1 MIVTIPFLNLIYSFL
16 TAFLI
21 SYLAIPKLIHFA
33 HKLELLDNGGDRASH
48 EGSTPFFGGIAIFT
62 GVICS
67 LLFWAD
73 IENIQFILVSIL
85 IVFIVGLIDDLRK
98 ITAFKKLIGQI
109 IATLILIFL
118 GDLQI
123 DSMHGV
129 LGVYD
134 LPIWASLSF
143 TIFVVIVIINGFNL
157 IDGIDGLAGGI
168 GLISSLSFGAI
179 ALIMEQNDMALIAF
193 TLSGAL
199 VGFLKF
205 NTFPAR
211 IFMGD
216 TGSLVV
222 GMILSVLAINCIK
235 YGLVT
240 ETHSL
245 PHIGPL
251 LAISLLAIPLF
262 DSLRVFVVR
271 AIKGK
276 GTLTAARDHV
286 HHALIDLGAGHKYTS
301 LILYMVSVIII
312 LFTYVLLIINLNVNV
327 SITILALFIFLL
339 WLIPFYMLKSNYKL
353 KFNPFK

>member
-1 MIVTIPFLNLIYSFL
+1 MIIPELNIISSLI

-21 SYLAIPKLIHFA
+21 TYLAIPKLIYFA
-33 HKLELLDNGGDRASH
+33 KKLRLLDNGGDRASH

-73 IENIQFILVSIL
+73 IENIQYFLVSIL
-85 IVFIVGLIDDLRK
+85 FVFIVGLIDDLRQ
-98 ITAFKKLIGQI
+98 ITAFKKLLGQI
-109 IATLILIFL
+109 IATLILILL

-134 LPIWASLSF
+134 LPVWARLSF
-143 TIFVVIVIINGFNL
+143 TIFVVIVITNGFNL

-168 GLISSLSFGAI
+168 GLISSFSFGAI

-271 AIKGK
+271 AIKGN

-301 LILYMVSVIII
+301 LILYMVAVIII
-312 LFTYVLLIINLNVNV
+312 LFTYFLIIFNINLNV
-327 SITILALFIFLL
+327 SIAILAVFSYLL
-339 WLIPFYMLKSNYKL
+339 LLIPFFLLKNKSK
-353 KFNPFK
+353 

>member
-1 MIVTIPFLNLIYSFL
+1 MIIPDLNIISSLI
-16 TAFLI
+16 TAFLGTFF
-21 SYLAIPKLIHFA
+21 AIPKLIYFA
-33 HKLELLDNGGDRASH
+33 QKLRLLDNGGDRASH
-48 EGSTPFFGGIAIFT
+48 QGSTPFFGGIAIFT
-62 GVICS
+62 GVVCS
-67 LLFWAD
+67 LLFWSD
-73 IENIQFILVSIL
+73 IENIQYILVSIL
-85 IVFIVGLIDDLRK
+85 IVFIVGLIDDLRQ

-123 DSMHGV
+123 ESMHGV

-134 LPIWASLSF
+134 LPIWASLPF

-179 ALIMEQNDMALIAF
+179 ALIMEQTDMALIAF

-222 GMILSVLAINCIK
+222 GMILAVLAINCIK

-271 AIKGK
+271 AINRK

-301 LILYMVSVIII
+301 LILYIVAVIII
-312 LFTYVLLIINLNVNV
+312 LFTYALLIFNLNVNV

>member
-1 MIVTIPFLNLIYSFL
+1 M
-16 TAFLI
+16 
-21 SYLAIPKLIHFA
+21 
-33 HKLELLDNGGDRASH
+33 R
-48 EGSTPFFGGIAIFT
+48 
-62 GVICS
+62 
-67 LLFWAD
+67 
-73 IENIQFILVSIL
+73 
-85 IVFIVGLIDDLRK
+85 R
-98 ITAFKKLIGQI
+98 
-109 IATLILIFL
+109 
-118 GDLQI
+118 
-123 DSMHGV
+123 
-129 LGVYD
+129 
-134 LPIWASLSF
+134 
-143 TIFVVIVIINGFNL
+143 
-157 IDGIDGLAGGI
+157 
-168 GLISSLSFGAI
+168 GAEI
-179 ALIMEQNDMALIAF
+179 RYPVQNQ
-193 TLSGAL
+193 
-199 VGFLKF
+199 
-205 NTFPAR
+205 R
-211 IFMGD
+211 
-216 TGSLVV
+216 
-222 GMILSVLAINCIK
+222 MILSVLALNCIK

>member
-1 MIVTIPFLNLIYSFL
+1 MTTLYLNIFFSLL

-21 SYLAIPKLIHFA
+21 TYLAIPKLIHFA

-48 EGSTPFFGGIAIFT
+48 RGSTPFFGGIAIFT
-62 GVICS
+62 GVIFS

-85 IVFIVGLIDDLRK
+85 IVFIVGLIDDLRQ

-109 IATLILIFL
+109 IATLILILL

-143 TIFVVIVIINGFNL
+143 TIFVVIVITNGFNL

-286 HHALIDLGAGHKYTS
+286 HHAFIDLGFGHKYTS

-312 LFTYVLLIINLNVNV
+312 IFTHFLIIFNINVNV
-327 SITILALFIFLL
+327 SIAIIAVFSFLL